1 MNLFS
6 IVSSKCLFFKNYLI
20 GLSDVAHLWTRSGS
34 ELQESPHVQV
44 CNPLSK
50 ALGADIF
57 LHSEISYFRKVI
69 WYMFHRLC
77 NISSWVW
84 GSTLQ
89 SNTFTFLHCNLWI
102 FTLHGINKGWK
113 SLFEISSGLVLL
125 PHELWKT
132 LQSFLFSELQMGDCK
147 PVFLYSLKHFSYAWV
162 S

>member
-1 MNLFS
+1 MLS
-6 IVSSKCLFFKNYLI
+6 IVSSKYLFFKNCLI
-20 GLSDVAHLWTRSGS
+20 RLSDVSHLCNRSGS
-34 ELQESPHVQV
+34 ELQEVHTLQV
-44 CNPLSK
+44 CNLLSK
-50 ALGADIF
+50 APGADIF
-57 LHSEISYFRKVI
+57 LHSEIFYFRKVI
-69 WYMFHRLC
+69 WYIYHRLC
-77 NISSWVW
+77 SISSWVR

-132 LQSFLFSELQMGDCK
+132 LQSFLFSELQMGDCR
-147 PVFLYSLKHFSYAWV
+147 PVFLYSLKHCSYVWV